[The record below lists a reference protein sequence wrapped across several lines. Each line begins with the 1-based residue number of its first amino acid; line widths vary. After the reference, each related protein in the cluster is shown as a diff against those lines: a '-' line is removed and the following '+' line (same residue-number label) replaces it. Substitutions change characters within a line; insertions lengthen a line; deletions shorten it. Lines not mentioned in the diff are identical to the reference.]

1 MDLVP
6 VLFGHPPF
14 TPFYQPPCRNA
25 AHVAALAFARHVLA
39 LVEEDYVVTAHQAV
53 TAAALTL
60 RFKVAGNRSVRA
72 ADQQLLTG

>member
-14 TPFYQPPCRNA
+14 TAFYQPPCRNA

-53 TAAALTL
+53 TAAALTMHCIST
-60 RFKVAGNRSVRA
+60 RSN
-72 ADQQLLTG
+72 LHCISTSSNLH